1 MFEGDKITMCL
12 MQTTEAQ
19 ADKLHELF
27 VTCNTDP
34 AHIAHNTDPRISR
47 REEIL
52 AAFRDKPLNKQEADA
67 LYSELAEIDQA
78 LQFHPSDTLN
88 EYVGCVMRSDYEIQ
102 F

>member
-1 MFEGDKITMCL
+1 MNGWTPTPTNPERLAYDAERRAYWEAKSLAYAMEHDK
-12 MQTTEAQ
+12 
-19 ADKLHELF
+19 
-27 VTCNTDP
+27 
-34 AHIAHNTDPRISR
+34 DPRISR

-52 AAFRDKPLNKQEADA
+52 AAFHDEPLNKQEADA

-88 EYVGCVMRSDYEIQ
+88 EYIGYVMRSDYEIK